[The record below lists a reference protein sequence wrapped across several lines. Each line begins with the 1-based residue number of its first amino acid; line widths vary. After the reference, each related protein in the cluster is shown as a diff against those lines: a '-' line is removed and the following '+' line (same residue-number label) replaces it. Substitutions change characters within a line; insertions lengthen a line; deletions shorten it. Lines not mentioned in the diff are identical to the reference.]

1 MGLEKWPDDFHRGMV
16 RSQQGEVCCGNIF
29 PEKTRR
35 QHVGELHRFFS
46 WRFLMK
52 VTRKNHQKRLDDSK
66 RRSAWSP
73 TETVAAALSKIGLD
87 HWIIGSNRKAHM
99 EHITMDFS

>member
-1 MGLEKWPDDFHRGMV
+1 
-16 RSQQGEVCCGNIF
+16 
-29 PEKTRR
+29 
-35 QHVGELHRFFS
+35 
-46 WRFLMK
+46 MK